1 MSKNF
6 LIRANALLGA
16 LSLLLAGCHVQKKV
30 TPAEPQEPDSQPVQE
45 VREPEP
51 EVKPLYGVP
60 VPDEPI
66 MCKYGAPA
74 PRKYEAPAPRP
85 K

>member
-16 LSLLLAGCHVQKKV
+16 FSMLLAGCHVQKIV
-30 TPAEPQEPDSQPVQE
+30 IPAEPQESDSKPVQE
-45 VREPEP
+45 IREPEP

-74 PRKYEAPAPRP
+74 PRKYEEPSPRQ

>member
-1 MSKNF
+1 MRKNF

-16 LSLLLAGCHVQKKV
+16 FSMLLAGCHVQKKA
-30 TPAEPQEPDSQPVQE
+30 TPAEPQESDSQPVQE

-74 PRKYEAPAPRP
+74 PRKYEEPSPRQ